1 MIILKE
7 QLTAQDIKV
16 IPREYEADKITIT
29 GVEGST
35 DYIITPTIDS
45 YYLVFNDVYALKEG
59 QQYSLVIW
67 NGTEEVYRDRIFC
80 TNQDTEDY
88 TINKDEYI
96 QTESN
101 NDFIIV

>member
-7 QLTAQDIKV
+7 QLTAQDLKV
-16 IPREYEADKITIT
+16 IPRSYSADKVTII
-29 GVEGST
+29 GQEGST
-35 DYIITPTIDS
+35 DYVVTPTTDS
-45 YYLVFNDVYALKEG
+45 YYLVLNAIYALVEG
-59 QQYSLVIW
+59 QQYSLI
-67 NGTEEVYRDRIFC
+67 VYDGLDIVYTDRIYC
-80 TNQDTEDY
+80 TNQTIADY